1 MSIYTNII
9 CDICDLL
16 IKDDSTYVDAGAY
29 GAHFHIDCI
38 TPDMYKI
45 IIILSLDDIS
55 IKGSGGGTKLIYD
68 SNLRQKILTK
78 VVEQ

>member
-1 MSIYTNII
+1 MSETRILT
-9 CDICDLL
+9 CDICNDI
-16 IKDDSTYVDAGAY
+16 IKDNSTYVDAGAY

-38 TPDMYKI
+38 TPDMYNI
-45 IIILSLDDIS
+45 ICLLSLDDIS

-78 VVEQ
+78 VVE

>member
-1 MSIYTNII
+1 MSETRILTCNI
-9 CDICDLL
+9 CNDI
-16 IKDDSTYVDAGAY
+16 IKDSSNYIDAGGY

-45 IIILSLDDIS
+45 IIILSLDDIYVNDPS
-55 IKGSGGGTKLIYD
+55 GGTKLIYD

-78 VVEQ
+78 VVE

>member
-1 MSIYTNII
+1 MSETRILT
-9 CDICDLL
+9 CDICGLL

-38 TPDMYKI
+38 TPDMYNI
-45 IIILSLDDIS
+45 ICLLS
-55 IKGSGGGTKLIYD
+55 GTKLIYD

-78 VVEQ
+78 VVE